1 MADYLKPVVFRLDE
15 QYYGIDISL
24 VNGIETYQAI
34 SPVPNAF
41 EYIKGILN
49 IRNEVIPVY
58 DLRKKFN
65 MAKRH
70 TSDEKSKLI
79 VVRLSECQVAIEV
92 DEVSDIHDFTEKDV
106 VPMPKI
112 VMNEKITFMD
122 RVANYNGK
130 LVVLLDVTRLLSE
143 EEMEKVKKL
152 KEDLK

>member
-1 MADYLKPVVFRLDE
+1 MRQRNWKRDPLGCVRE
-15 QYYGIDISL
+15 SGISS
-24 VNGIETYQAI
+24 ETM
-34 SPVPNAF
+34 F
-41 EYIKGILN
+41 
-49 IRNEVIPVY
+49 
-58 DLRKKFN
+58 F
-65 MAKRH
+65 
-70 TSDEKSKLI
+70 
-79 VVRLSECQVAIEV
+79 
-92 DEVSDIHDFTEKDV
+92 HDFTEKDV